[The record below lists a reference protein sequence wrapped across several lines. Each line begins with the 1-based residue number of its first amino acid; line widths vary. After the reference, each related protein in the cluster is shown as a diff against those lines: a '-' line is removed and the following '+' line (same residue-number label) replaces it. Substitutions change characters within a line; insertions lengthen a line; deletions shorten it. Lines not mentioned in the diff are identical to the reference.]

1 MKVHILISLLILS
14 IVIVIVTGIAD
25 AKELEV
31 TIVKP
36 GDYSDIWLGVS
47 TGGYRLITEKGSSY
61 ELRVFIK
68 NGMSNRSLHN
78 VEIIPNNFP
87 FEINSI
93 TPKYIEQL
101 KPMEIRIYYVNV
113 SIPEDAEKGTYPIKF
128 DVSSSEF
135 PIGVF
140 SLESEI
146 KVVNRLRKEFYA
158 LYVLI
163 MVIIL
168 ILLFY
173 RKFKIKKINEK
184 EKRKI

>member
-1 MKVHILISLLILS
+1 MGTV
-14 IVIVIVTGIAD
+14 G
-25 AKELEV
+25 AKELNV
-31 TIVKP
+31 TVVRP
-36 GDYSDIWLGVS
+36 SDYSDIWLGVS
-47 TGGYRLITEKGSSY
+47 TGGYRLISEKGSSY
-61 ELRVFIK
+61 TFRVFIK

-78 VEIIPNNFP
+78 VEAIPSNFP

-113 SIPEDAEKGTYPIKF
+113 SIPENTERGTYPIKF
-128 DVSSSEF
+128 DVSCIEF
-135 PIGVF
+135 PMGVF

-146 KVVNRLRKEFYA
+146 KVVDRIKKEFYIV
-158 LYVLI
+158 YVLLMI
-163 MVIIL
+163 IIL

-173 RKFKIKKINEK
+173 RKHKIKKINEK

>member
-1 MKVHILISLLILS
+1 MKGYILTILLIFFLVLEVAS
-14 IVIVIVTGIAD
+14 
-25 AKELEV
+25 AKELNV
-31 TIVKP
+31 TIVQP
-36 GDYSDIWLGVS
+36 GYYSDIWLGVS

-61 ELRVFIK
+61 ELRVFVK

-113 SIPEDAEKGTYPIKF
+113 SIPETEEKGTYPIKF
-128 DVSSSEF
+128 EVSSDEF

-146 KVVNRLRKEFYA
+146 KVINRLKKEFYI

-184 EKRKI
+184 EKRKL